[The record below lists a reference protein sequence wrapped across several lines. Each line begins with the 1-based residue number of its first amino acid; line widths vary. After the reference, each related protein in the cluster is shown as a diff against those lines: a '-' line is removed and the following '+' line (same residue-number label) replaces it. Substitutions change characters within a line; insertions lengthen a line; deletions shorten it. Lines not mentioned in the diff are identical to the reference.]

1 MNSHYPPPSVNFVL
15 RSLLQVQMS
24 PELKKRIKQIALEED
39 KTVRAVVLEAL
50 AQRYPKLDPF
60 VSSELKNSK

>member
-1 MNSHYPPPSVNFVL
+1 MNSHYPPSSGNFVL

-50 AQRYPKLDPF
+50 AQRYPKLGPF
-60 VSSELKNSK
+60 VSSELKHSK